1 MVFHQLHVVCLI
13 GCFSSGTVFF
23 FSNQVRCTMG
33 PGMVVV
39 VVFFVFLTNP
49 LSYVLLSAHPDSFSN
64 YDNVGFFR
72 GFLGGG
78 HCKLPSFV

>member
-1 MVFHQLHVVCLI
+1 
-13 GCFSSGTVFF
+13 
-23 FSNQVRCTMG
+23 MG